1 MRPKAI
7 SLVMVFTLVLDAA
20 SAAHAAELSS
30 QDRHAAQ
37 HEAARLT
44 EKAEPSP
51 PQRLDSGWPNER
63 GLLDE
68 ASHLVVGETINPSQS
83 QFGPAI
89 SDSERT
95 R

>member
-7 SLVMVFTLVLDAA
+7 SVVMVFTLALDAA
-20 SAAHAAELSS
+20 SAAHAAELSR

-51 PQRLDSGWPNER
+51 PQRLDSRWPNER
-63 GLLDE
+63 GHFDE
-68 ASHLVVGETINPSQS
+68 ASHLVVGETLIPTCVDNDP
-83 QFGPAI
+83 
-89 SDSERT
+89 
-95 R
+95 

>member
-1 MRPKAI
+1 
-7 SLVMVFTLVLDAA
+7 MVFTLVLNAA

-51 PQRLDSGWPNER
+51 PQRLDRGWPNER

-68 ASHLVVGETINPSQS
+68 ASHLVVGETNIPTCTDNDP
-83 QFGPAI
+83 
-89 SDSERT
+89 
-95 R
+95 